1 MTSRKLRSRLRWFQ
15 LTCVATMPTLILW
28 GAQHNLW
35 LALSAAAMLVAIV
48 GAIECILTWMERI
61 MGAMLT
67 YKSLLSRQQAI
78 ARSMVE
84 IVGKCVRKGDRVS
97 DPPQVF
103 N

>member
-1 MTSRKLRSRLRWFQ
+1 MTPRKLRRRLRWFQ
-15 LTCVATMPTLILW
+15 CICLATMPTLIVL

-35 LALSAAAMLVAIV
+35 LALSAAVMLVAIV

-61 MGAMLT
+61 MGAMST

-84 IVGKCVRKGDRVS
+84 IVGKCVRKGDRAS
-97 DPPQVF
+97 DLPQVL